1 MDVERERR
9 HGDDVEPGPPE
20 RVAKGESPTVIL
32 HIVEIRGRS
41 PWWTWVIR
49 DSAGVLVEESLT
61 QFRSAAD
68 AELKGRARI
77 ADLEHRRRQRF

>member
-1 MDVERERR
+1 VSQR
-9 HGDDVEPGPPE
+9 GDDAEPGRCE
-20 RVAKGESPTVIL
+20 RFAKGESPTVTL

-49 DSAGVLVEESLT
+49 DSAGVLIEESLT
-61 QFRSAAD
+61 QFRSAAA

-77 ADLEHRRRQRF
+77 EDLENRRGQRL

>member
-1 MDVERERR
+1 VPQERF
-9 HGDDVEPGPPE
+9 
-20 RVAKGESPTVIL
+20 AKGESLTVTL

-49 DSAGVLVEESLT
+49 DSAGVLIEESLT
-61 QFRSAAD
+61 QFRSAAA

-77 ADLEHRRRQRF
+77 EDLENRRRQRL